1 MEGGA
6 SLDRWTVTS
15 LENIKREPRGFVF
28 NIVEIDKKL
37 PKQEKTQKKPQKNSF
52 PLPVPS
58 LSARLKMVIDQ
69 HTALVHIKNA
79 VPKYHLA
86 KSDSYT
92 PVLYVYFM

>member
-37 PKQEKTQKKPQKNSF
+37 PKQEKNPEKTSKKLIPTTS
-52 PLPVPS
+52 PLS
-58 LSARLKMVIDQ
+58 LHPFKDGHRPAHCISS
-69 HTALVHIKNA
+69 H
-79 VPKYHLA
+79 
-86 KSDSYT
+86 
-92 PVLYVYFM
+92 